1 MRPVE
6 AVRPSVP
13 VAAAPGTTTDGPPRG
28 QARGR
33 RWATGRLVPPAVVL
47 VGLACLWQLVTWAA
61 NIAPTVLP
69 GPILVA
75 RSTFGDRANLGPAV
89 WVTTQET
96 LLGLLVAVV
105 MAVVIAVVIDW
116 SRRARAGLYP
126 LIVGSQTLPIITL
139 APLVVI
145 WFGFGMLPK
154 VLLVAFFSFFP
165 ITVGLVQGLA
175 AADRDAVNLAR
186 TLRASRLQML
196 LKVRMPG
203 ALPQLFTGLKISVT
217 YAYTSAVVAEFV
229 GATKGIGV
237 YMTSVSTAAPVRTDL
252 ELGATFVVAVLTVA
266 LFLLVGLLQRLA
278 MPWLPPS
285 GT

>member
-1 MRPVE
+1 MRPEV
-6 AVRPSVP
+6 AVRPVAPPTAPGSP
-13 VAAAPGTTTDGPPRG
+13 TETSTGRPRRRSRVAA
-28 QARGR
+28 
-33 RWATGRLVPPAVVL
+33 RLLPPAAVL
-47 VGLACLWQLVTWAA
+47 LGLACIWQLVTWAA

-75 RSTFGDRANLGPAV
+75 RSTFDDRANLAPAV

-96 LLGLLVAVV
+96 LLGLVVAV
-105 MAVVIAVVIDW
+105 AVAVSIAVVIDG
-116 SRRARAGLYP
+116 SRRTRAGLYP

-186 TLRASRLQML
+186 TLRASRLQLL
-196 LKVRMPG
+196 LKVRLPG